1 MVPLQHPRK
10 LIVLLAALQAF
21 GPLSIDMYLPG
32 LPQIAADLA
41 SPESSIQLT
50 ITAFL
55 MGLFIGML
63 FYGPLSDKYGRR
75 PLLIGGISLYLL
87 ASLGCILASDANQL
101 VALRFVQAL
110 GGAAASVLGR
120 VVVRDLFPINE
131 AARVLSLMH
140 LITMIATL
148 IAPLLGGYLLLI
160 FGWRALFVALMIFAG
175 TVLVVTA
182 FKVPETNTGDSRNAS
197 VLGAFAAY
205 FRIVRHPLALGY
217 ILCMSFSFAGMFA
230 YITASPFVYINY
242 FGVQPQHYAW
252 LFSLNIGAIIL
263 FVTINARTVLKTG
276 PRRMLMIGASIAAA
290 SGIALL
296 VTGLQGMGGL
306 PAIVAGLFGY
316 VGVTG
321 VLGANSMASLLQ
333 HYPQQAGA
341 VAGLAV
347 ATQFGFGALASSLV
361 SALHDGTPLPMTLVV
376 GLAGLLSASALVMA
390 LLSERQSAVASL
402 ETAGQETGNQ
412 AMSGNRTE
420 KCNF

>member
-1 MVPLQHPRK
+1 MVPLKHPRR

-21 GPLSIDMYLPG
+21 GPLSIDLYLPG
-32 LPQIAADLA
+32 LPLIAADLQ

-55 MGLFIGML
+55 LGLFIGML

-75 PLLIGGISLYLL
+75 PLLLGGISLYLL
-87 ASLGCILASDANQL
+87 GSLGCILAQDANQL
-101 VALRFVQAL
+101 IALRFAQAL

-120 VVVRDLFPINE
+120 AVVRDLFPVNE

-160 FGWRALFVALMIFAG
+160 FDWRALFVALMIFAG
-175 TVLVVTA
+175 TVLAITA
-182 FKVPETNTGDSRNAS
+182 FKVPETNTGSARNAS
-197 VLGAFAAY
+197 ILGVFSAY
-205 FRIVRHPLALGY
+205 FRIIRHPLALGY

-252 LFSLNIGAIIL
+252 LFSLNIGGIIL
-263 FVTINARTVLKTG
+263 FVTINARTVRRTG
-276 PRRMLMIGASIAAA
+276 PRTMLLIGAGIAAA

-306 PAIVAGLFGY
+306 PAIVVGLFGY

-321 VLGANSMASLLQ
+321 VLGANCMASLLQ

-341 VAGLAV
+341 AAGLAV
-347 ATQFGFGALASSLV
+347 ATQFGLGALASSLV

-376 GLAGLLSASALVMA
+376 GLAGLLSASALAVV
-390 LLSERQSAVASL
+390 LISERHSGHASL
-402 ETAGQETGNQ
+402 NTAGQETGD
-412 AMSGNRTE
+412 
-420 KCNF
+420 

>member
-1 MVPLQHPRK
+1 
-10 LIVLLAALQAF
+10 
-21 GPLSIDMYLPG
+21 
-32 LPQIAADLA
+32 
-41 SPESSIQLT
+41 
-50 ITAFL
+50 
-55 MGLFIGML
+55 
-63 FYGPLSDKYGRR
+63 
-75 PLLIGGISLYLL
+75 
-87 ASLGCILASDANQL
+87 
-101 VALRFVQAL
+101 
-110 GGAAASVLGR
+110 
-120 VVVRDLFPINE
+120 
-131 AARVLSLMH
+131 
-140 LITMIATL
+140 
-148 IAPLLGGYLLLI
+148 
-160 FGWRALFVALMIFAG
+160 
-175 TVLVVTA
+175 
-182 FKVPETNTGDSRNAS
+182 
-197 VLGAFAAY
+197 
-205 FRIVRHPLALGY
+205 VRHPLALGY

>member
-1 MVPLQHPRK
+1 MIPLRHPRK

-32 LPQIAADLA
+32 LPRIAADLA
-41 SPESSIQLT
+41 SSESSIQLT

-55 MGLFIGML
+55 VGLFVGML

-75 PLLIGGISLYLL
+75 PLLLGGISLYLL
-87 ASLGCILASDANQL
+87 ASLGCILAYDANQL
-101 VALRFVQAL
+101 VVLRFVQAL

-120 VVVRDLFPINE
+120 AVVRDVFPVNE

-160 FGWRALFVALMIFAG
+160 FGWRALFVALMLFAG

-182 FKVPETNTGDSRNAS
+182 LKVPETNIGESRDAS
-197 VLGAFAAY
+197 IAGVFAAY
-205 FRIVRHPLALGY
+205 FRILRHPLALGY

-252 LFSLNIGAIIL
+252 LFSLNIGGIIL
-263 FVTINARTVLKTG
+263 LVTINARTVRRSG
-276 PRRMLMIGASIAAA
+276 PRRMLMVGAGIAAT

-296 VTGLQGMGGL
+296 ITGSLGIGGL
-306 PAIVAGLFGY
+306 AAIVAGLFGY

-321 VLGANSMASLLQ
+321 VLGANCMANLLQ
-333 HYPQQAGA
+333 HYPKQAGA
-341 VAGLAV
+341 AAGLAV
-347 ATQFGFGALASSLV
+347 ATQFGLGALASSLV

-376 GLAGLLSASALVMA
+376 GLAGLLSASALAMA
-390 LLSERQSAVASL
+390 LFFEKKSADSLLNATER
-402 ETAGQETGNQ
+402 ETENPAIPGN
-412 AMSGNRTE
+412 GTE